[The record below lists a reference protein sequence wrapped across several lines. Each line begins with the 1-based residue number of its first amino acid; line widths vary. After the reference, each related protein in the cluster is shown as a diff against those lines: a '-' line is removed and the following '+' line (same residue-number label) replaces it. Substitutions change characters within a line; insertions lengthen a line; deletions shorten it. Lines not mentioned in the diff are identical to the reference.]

1 MLADSPLTPANGLT
15 MDSDVSPTSGPLES
29 VPEEL
34 DDGGL
39 GYITNAPIIQQP
51 SQARMSA
58 TELGIDSPPETPLQE
73 KKVEPNVVAPPP
85 AQPIFGRTPVFYPD
99 PNAKKGF
106 TAAEKG
112 KARADPG
119 PRARTSA
126 VSEKENNNSKKVPPG
141 KSGKISPANAGAPVP
156 RKMAATVNSSKLV
169 AKASVKPA
177 SAATSTA
184 TTSRASRT
192 SSLKPPVPPI
202 AGGGARRVLINS
214 ADAPAITKARK

>member
-15 MDSDVSPTSGPLES
+15 MDSDVSHTSGPLES

-73 KKVEPNVVAPPP
+73 KKVAPNVVAPAP

-99 PNAKKGF
+99 PNAKKGP

-112 KARADPG
+112 KAKADPG
-119 PRARTSA
+119 PRTRTSA
-126 VSEKENNNSKKVPPG
+126 VSEKENNNSKKAPPG

-156 RKMAATVNSSKLV
+156 HKMAATVNSSKPV
-169 AKASVKPA
+169 AKASLKPA
-177 SAATSTA
+177 STATSMA

-202 AGGGARRVLINS
+202 AGGGPRRVLINS
-214 ADAPAITKARK
+214 AEAPAITKARK